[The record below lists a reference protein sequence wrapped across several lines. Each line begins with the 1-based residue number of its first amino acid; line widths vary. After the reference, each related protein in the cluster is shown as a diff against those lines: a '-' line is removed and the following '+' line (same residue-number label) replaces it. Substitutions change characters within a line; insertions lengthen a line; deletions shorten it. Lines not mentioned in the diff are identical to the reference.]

1 MHLSIVVPCYNEEAV
16 IPLTNRRLIDY
27 MDLWMQQQILDDFEV
42 VYVNDGSTDGTLNAL
57 KDFCASNPK
66 IKVVSFSRNFGHQAA
81 LLAGIHQASGDAIV
95 TIDADLQD
103 PPEVIAEMIQCCQA
117 GHDIV
122 YGVRSERSS
131 DGFFK
136 KSSAAFFYK
145 FIKFMGVDIIEQH
158 ADYRLF
164 TQRVKS
170 DLDLFPERNLFLR
183 GIFPSLGYST
193 CIVKYERQ
201 ARAAGATKYPF
212 TRMIRLAL
220 DGITSFSVFPLRL
233 SSLMGFAMVLLSAV
247 LGGWVFYNFLIGNS
261 IPGWASTVLPLAI
274 FSGIQFIILGLIGE
288 YIGKIYLE
296 TKRRPIYIIKQKINL

>member
-1 MHLSIVVPCYNEEAV
+1 ML
-16 IPLTNRRLIDY
+16 PLTHQRIIELADHWVRLGIINDY
-27 MDLWMQQQILDDFEV
+27 EII
-42 VYVNDGSTDGTLNAL
+42 YVNDGSTDGTLDL
-57 KDFCASNPK
+57 LSTFCTIHTWVKLLSL
-66 IKVVSFSRNFGHQAA
+66 SRNFGHQAA

-136 KSSAAFFYK
+136 KTSATLFYK
-145 FIKFMGVDIIEQH
+145 FMKFMGVDIIEQH

-170 DLDLFPERNLFLR
+170 DLDLFPERNIFLR
-183 GIFPSLGYST
+183 GIFSSLGYST

-201 ARAAGATKYPF
+201 ARAAGATKYPL

-233 SSLMGFAMVLLSAV
+233 SSLLGLSMVLLSTV
-247 LGGWVFYNFLIGNS
+247 LGGWVSFKFLQGDV

-274 FSGIQFIILGLIGE
+274 FSGIQFIILGMIGE
-288 YIGKIYLE
+288 YVGKIYIE
-296 TKRRPIYIIKQKINL
+296 TKRRPIYIIEKKINL